1 MQSGSPKARRQRA
14 AAAATAP
21 GRGARAGLPGTR
33 CTWRRGCGHARGL
46 RQAVAAPPPLAAL
59 RRVRWCVRRH
69 TTIRLRARRD
79 TLSDTATQPSKFDSG
94 GRMLGESGVGKA
106 PHVSAAR
113 NAHRSSSS
121 SSSPSP
127 CIECRKSA
135 TNFRSTMMP
144 EISRMNRFQAYRF
157 PFKFRRG

>member
-1 MQSGSPKARRQRA
+1 
-14 AAAATAP
+14 
-21 GRGARAGLPGTR
+21 
-33 CTWRRGCGHARGL
+33 
-46 RQAVAAPPPLAAL
+46 
-59 RRVRWCVRRH
+59 
-69 TTIRLRARRD
+69 
-79 TLSDTATQPSKFDSG
+79 
-94 GRMLGESGVGKA
+94 MLGESGVGKA

-144 EISRMNRFQAYRF
+144 EISRMNRFQACRF
-157 PFKFRRG
+157 PRKFRRGYVWMIALTAEKLEICSGSARSLLRGSVCGIVSRCTRPCTGRSLDSAGYLSRRRIDFNDKVRFIDLDRSNAVWINVERLLTLLLV